1 MQTDLVPC
9 RHPARGRTGTSP
21 VPRWKFEAV
30 RRAILSAVREAG
42 PEGLP
47 FSELAAAV
55 EDRLDERERSR
66 IAKIGWITTT
76 VKLELEAA
84 GEIRRA
90 EGVIPQQLHAG

>member
-1 MQTDLVPC
+1 MPC
-9 RHPARGRTGTSP
+9 RHPARGGRGTSP
-21 VPRWKFEAV
+21 VPRWKYEAV

-42 PEGLP
+42 PDGLP
-47 FSELAAAV
+47 FAELASAV
-55 EDRLDERERSR
+55 ESRLSARDRSR

-90 EGVIPQQLHAG
+90 DGVIPQQLHAG